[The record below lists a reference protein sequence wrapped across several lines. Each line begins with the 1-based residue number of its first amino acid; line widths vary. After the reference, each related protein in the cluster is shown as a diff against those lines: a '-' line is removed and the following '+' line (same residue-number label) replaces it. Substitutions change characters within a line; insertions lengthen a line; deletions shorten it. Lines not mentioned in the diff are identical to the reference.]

1 VFVSILARYW
11 HDSVETL
18 REAVIHLSGYRER
31 NIYGATYSVKWN
43 ITMADLLFRA
53 DYVIRNGND
62 VINYRLQRNGVNV
75 LETKANFVN
84 KHTAH
89 FVFSM
94 AGGSATPLPTVL

>member
-1 VFVSILARYW
+1 MKR
-11 HDSVETL
+11 
-18 REAVIHLSGYRER
+18 
-31 NIYGATYSVKWN
+31 N

-53 DYVIRNGND
+53 DYVVRNGND
-62 VINYRLQRNGVNV
+62 VTNYRLQRNGVNV